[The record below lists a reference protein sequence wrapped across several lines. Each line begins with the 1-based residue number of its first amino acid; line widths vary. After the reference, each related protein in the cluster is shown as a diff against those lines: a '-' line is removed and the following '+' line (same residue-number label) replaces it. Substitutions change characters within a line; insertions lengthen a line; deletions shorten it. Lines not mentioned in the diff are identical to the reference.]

1 MPENFLVLLGR
12 ILIAVI
18 FVSSGFGKL
27 TDIAGTAGY
36 FGSIGLPM
44 PTATSWI
51 VGLLE
56 FLAGLAVLFGLWT
69 RVAAVALAAFTI
81 GAALV
86 AHLDFADQMQVIN
99 LMKNLAMAGGLLLLA
114 AHGPGAISVDSR
126 GG

>member
-1 MPENFLVLLGR
+1 MPKNFLVLLGR

-18 FVSSGFGKL
+18 FVASGFGKL

-69 RVAAVALAAFTI
+69 RIAAVALAAFTV

-99 LMKNLAMAGGLLLLA
+99 LMKNLAMAGGLLVLA